1 MQKRKNNGRY
11 TASDVAEIILFI
23 IIIAC
28 LIGDIAVSIWLVS
41 HVKGYWMMGS
51 NGGYSIFELKYL
63 WKKAPKAMTAQTVLS
78 IGAIGSSIIEKLI
91 LQNRY

>member
-1 MQKRKNNGRY
+1 MQKRKNKGRC
-11 TASDVAEIILFI
+11 TASDVAEVILLIIFT
-23 IIIAC
+23 AC
-28 LIGDIAVSIWLVS
+28 LIGDIAVSIWLFS

-63 WKKAPKAMTAQTVLS
+63 WKKAPKAMTVQTVFS
-78 IGAIGSSIIEKLI
+78 IGAIGSIIGKII